1 MVDAAVRLSIIT
13 TLFLALHRVIGE
25 DVITL
30 TGETFDA
37 TVLAHPLIV
46 VEFYAPWCSHC
57 KRLAPELETAAGIM
71 KGRIAF
77 AKVDATIEKQLA
89 DDYKVE
95 GYPTLYFFRRGVPEE
110 FTGARVADV
119 IVQWCEEQLG
129 PALNILESQKQ
140 LEDSLKDRRYKVFF
154 VAKGGKA
161 VKDVMQ
167 KLADEHTGLGT
178 FFYLAEDDPVV
189 EVHRG
194 SHLDYE
200 VEQLIGAEATS
211 DADQVLQFLQ
221 AELLPSFGEIGEEN
235 YEPYLARSGE
245 GIIWACF
252 HPQTFADDAHRHT
265 AVFREVAKT
274 FPHLPVVYTDTKEY
288 EEHVKEELGCNDFP
302 TLVVQRGN
310 LTAGAEAK
318 RYKRLLPEELSSEV
332 LIGWVRAVLAG
343 EVEEDDGLDELDDPD
358 DFDELS
364 DDGDGDGA
372 ADGGGA
378 GVAPA
383 AKTDL

>member
-1 MVDAAVRLSIIT
+1 MVDVVVRLSITAI
-13 TLFLALHRVIGE
+13 LFLALERVVGE

-46 VEFYAPWCSHC
+46 VEFYAPWCGHC
-57 KRLAPELETAAGIM
+57 KRLEPELEQAASVL

-110 FTGARVADV
+110 FAGGRDANS
-119 IVQWCEEQLG
+119 IIQWCQEQLG
-129 PALNILESQKQ
+129 PALKILESQKQ
-140 LEDSLKDRRYKVFF
+140 LEERLKERRYKVFF

-161 VKDVMQ
+161 VQDVMQ
-167 KLADEHTGLGT
+167 KLAEKHTGLGT
-178 FFYLAEDDPVV
+178 FFYLAQEDPVV

-194 SHLDYE
+194 SHHIPEL
-200 VEQLIGAEATS
+200 EQLTGAAATS
-211 DADQVLQFLQ
+211 DADRVLQFLQ
-221 AELLPSFGEIGEEN
+221 AEMLPKFGEIGEEN
-235 YEPYLARSGE
+235 YEPYLTRSGK

-252 HPQTFADDAHRHT
+252 HPDTVADDAYRHT
-265 AVFREVAKT
+265 AAFREVAVE
-274 FPHLPVVYTDTKEY
+274 FPDLPVVYTDTKEY

-302 TLVVQRGN
+302 TLVVQLGN

-318 RYKRLLPEELSSEV
+318 RYKRLLPDEFSSEV
-332 LIGWVRAVLAG
+332 LISWVRAVLAG
-343 EVEEDDGLDELDDPD
+343 EVEEDEGLDDLDDPD
-358 DFDELS
+358 DFDELG
-364 DDGDGDGA
+364 DDGDGA
-372 ADGGGA
+372 ADGVGGT
-378 GVAPA
+378 GDAPA
-383 AKTDL
+383 AKTEL